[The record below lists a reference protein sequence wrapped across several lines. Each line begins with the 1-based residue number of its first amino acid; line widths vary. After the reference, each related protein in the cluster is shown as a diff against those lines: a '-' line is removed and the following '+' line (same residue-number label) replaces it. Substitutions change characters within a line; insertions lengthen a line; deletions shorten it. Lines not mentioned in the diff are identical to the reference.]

1 MSSTTTQIPIPHM
14 ERNDIRKITEN
25 DAANDMGELDNL
37 DSNYNLPDISE
48 TPVETENPEAE
59 MPDEQMPERRHI
71 MFDFHVSRRPS
82 HITVSTKTMLNNE
95 CVPFI
100 LHNRD

>member
-1 MSSTTTQIPIPHM
+1 MSSTTAQIPIPHM
-14 ERNDIRKITEN
+14 ERNNIRKITEN

-37 DSNYNLPDISE
+37 DINYNLADISE
-48 TPVETENPEAE
+48 VLEETENPETE
-59 MPDEQMPERRHI
+59 MPDEQMPESRHI

-95 CVPFI
+95 CVQFI